1 MITAVSGIKAPAFKG
16 DSSVDVDAI
25 KESSKPNFQ
34 EGVDTFNKKMDDLS
48 QGATKVQESAAG
60 MVGAVTAT
68 TATVCGGV
76 GMVKKAAADS
86 FDEGTKNFFKKAG
99 AKIANFFKPIDK
111 ETTGKAI
118 EKATQEALEKGEEAQ
133 QALQEAIKK
142 GTYNVRKWNLKNV
155 GIAGGVLA
163 AVVAGIALIKKSAQK
178 KNEANF
184 NAQVEEAKKLD
195 EIKHQQELREI
206 EQAQE
211 IAAAKAG
218 SAE

>member
-25 KESSKPNFQ
+25 KENSKPNFQ

-86 FDEGTKNFFKKAG
+86 FDEGTKNFFKKMG
-99 AKIANFFKPIDK
+99 TKIADFFKPLQDVVK
-111 ETTGKAI
+111 EGS
-118 EKATQEALEKGEEAQ
+118 EEVIQ
-133 QALQEAIKK
+133 
-142 GTYNVRKWNLKNV
+142 VRKWNLKSF

-163 AVVAGIALIKKSAQK
+163 AVIAGVALIKKSAKK
-178 KNEANF
+178 KNEAEF
-184 NAQVEEAKKLD
+184 NAQVEEAKRLD
-195 EIKHQQELREI
+195 EIKHQQEIREI
-206 EQAQE
+206 QQAQE
-211 IAAAKAG
+211 LEAARAAKA
-218 SAE
+218 E

>member
-16 DSSVDVDAI
+16 DSSVDGDAI

-86 FDEGTKNFFKKAG
+86 FDEGTKNFFKKTG
-99 AKIANFFKPIDK
+99 AKIADFFKPIV
-111 ETTGKAI
+111 
-118 EKATQEALEKGEEAQ
+118 EKAEMEGDEI
-133 QALQEAIKK
+133 IKPA
-142 GTYNVRKWNLKNV
+142 VRKWNLKNV
-155 GIAGGVLA
+155 GIAGGILA
-163 AVVAGIALIKKSAQK
+163 AVIAGIALIKKSAQK

>member
-99 AKIANFFKPIDK
+99 AKIADFFKPIV
-111 ETTGKAI
+111 
-118 EKATQEALEKGEEAQ
+118 EKAEMEGDEI
-133 QALQEAIKK
+133 IKPA
-142 GTYNVRKWNLKNV
+142 VRKWNLKNV
-155 GIAGGVLA
+155 GIAGGILA
-163 AVVAGIALIKKSAQK
+163 AVIAGIALIKKSAQK

>member
-1 MITAVSGIKAPAFKG
+1 MFQRERLLDIIKNFILFAG
-16 DSSVDVDAI
+16 DSQNPI
-25 KESSKPNFQ
+25 KI
-34 EGVDTFNKKMDDLS
+34 L
-48 QGATKVQESAAG
+48 AG
-60 MVGAVTAT
+60 YHQYFAVR
-68 TATVCGGV
+68 
-76 GMVKKAAADS
+76 
-86 FDEGTKNFFKKAG
+86 
-99 AKIANFFKPIDK
+99 
-111 ETTGKAI
+111 KAI

-163 AVVAGIALIKKSAQK
+163 AVIAGIALIKKSAQK